1 MSLQIT
7 HNDLK
12 ILSGHL
18 GQDSVLGEILY
29 KFLEV
34 QKDDYYFYGREPL
47 DSGYILIGIQVL
59 GEIANRSEIIKHGS
73 LHDKLSEVYMAGVVT
88 GQESVYLYGRDR
100 V

>member
-7 HNDLK
+7 YDDLK
-12 ILSGHL
+12 LLLEHL
-18 GQDSVLGEILY
+18 ESDSILGEILY

-47 DSGYILIGIQVL
+47 DSGYILIGIPVL
-59 GEIANRSEIIKHGS
+59 GEIVNRPEMIKHGS
-73 LHDKLSEVYMAGVVT
+73 LHDKLSEVHMAGVVT
-88 GQESVYLYGRDR
+88 GQESVYLYGRNR